1 VPMQPVHSGRP
12 ALHRAGCAAPWYHVA
27 DSARDSGILAV
38 LGSLRESR
46 QTEHTVERSMGREMA
61 GKRALKV
68 GLLGLGVVG
77 SGVAEIL
84 CRKADTL
91 EREIGR
97 RVEIARVLVRDPI
110 KPRRLESLRPLLT
123 TDPAAVLDDPE
134 IDIVIELM
142 GGEEPARS
150 YICRAIKNRKHLVT
164 ANKEVMAKHG
174 LAVLQL
180 AQEHGVDVYYEASV
194 GGGIPLIGTFRQ
206 DLAANEVR
214 EILAIINGTTNFILS
229 KMAQEGWT
237 FEDALHAAQQ
247 LGYAEADPT
256 NDIEGIDAAYKLAIL
271 ASIAFRQ
278 QIRPE
283 QIYREGITRL
293 HPSDFRYA
301 HELGYA
307 IKLLAIARASDGEVE
322 VRVHPTL
329 VPQHWLLAQ
338 VNGVFNAVQLDGDL
352 VGKVLFYG
360 QGAGAYPTASAV
372 VADVIDI
379 VHNINSGVAN
389 RVPFLVNGRRR
400 LRPIGEV
407 ASRHYFRF
415 WVADRPGVLAKI
427 AHIFGENNISIASV
441 LQKESDETAQFT
453 ELVIMTH
460 VSREAWVQRALEQIR
475 TLDVVR
481 EVAACLR
488 VEIGER

>member
-1 VPMQPVHSGRP
+1 M
-12 ALHRAGCAAPWYHVA
+12 
-27 DSARDSGILAV
+27 
-38 LGSLRESR
+38 
-46 QTEHTVERSMGREMA
+46 
-61 GKRALKV
+61 
-68 GLLGLGVVG
+68 
-77 SGVAEIL
+77 
-84 CRKADTL
+84 
-91 EREIGR
+91 
-97 RVEIARVLVRDPI
+97 
-110 KPRRLESLRPLLT
+110 
-123 TDPAAVLDDPE
+123 
-134 IDIVIELM
+134 
-142 GGEEPARS
+142 
-150 YICRAIKNRKHLVT
+150 
-164 ANKEVMAKHG
+164 MAKHG
-174 LAVLQL
+174 LALLQL

-214 EILAIINGTTNFILS
+214 EIMAIINGTTNFILT

-237 FEDALHAAQQ
+237 FADALHTAQQ

-256 NDIEGIDAAYKLAIL
+256 NDVEGIDAAYKLAIL

-278 QIRPE
+278 QVRPE
-283 QIYREGITRL
+283 QVYREGITRL

-307 IKLLAIARASDGEVE
+307 IKLLAIARASNGEIE
-322 VRVHPTL
+322 

-389 RVPFLVNGRRR
+389 RVPFIANGQRR
-400 LRPIGEV
+400 LRPISEV
-407 ASRHYFRF
+407 GSRHYFRF

-427 AHIFGENNISIASV
+427 AQVFGENNISIASV

-460 VSREAWVQRALEQIR
+460 VSREEWVQRALEQIR
-475 TLDVVR
+475 RLDVVR
-481 EVAACLR
+481 DVAACLR

>member
-1 VPMQPVHSGRP
+1 MKRETAGRRP
-12 ALHRAGCAAPWYHVA
+12 
-27 DSARDSGILAV
+27 
-38 LGSLRESR
+38 
-46 QTEHTVERSMGREMA
+46 
-61 GKRALKV
+61 LKI
-68 GLLGLGVVG
+68 GLLGFGVVG

-91 EREIGR
+91 EQEIGR
-97 RVEIARVLVRDPI
+97 RVEVARILVRDPA
-110 KPRRLESLRPLLT
+110 KPRRLEMLRHLLT
-123 TDPAAVLDDPE
+123 TDPAAILDDPE

-150 YICRAIKNRKHLVT
+150 YICRAIQNGKHLVT

-174 LAVLQL
+174 LALLQL

-214 EILAIINGTTNFILS
+214 EIMAIINGTTNFILT

-237 FEDALHAAQQ
+237 FADALHTAQQ

-256 NDIEGIDAAYKLAIL
+256 NDVEGIDAAYKLAIL

-278 QIRPE
+278 QV
-283 QIYREGITRL
+283 YREGITRL

-307 IKLLAIARASDGEVE
+307 IKLLAIARASNGEIE
-322 VRVHPTL
+322 VRVHPAL

-389 RVPFLVNGRRR
+389 RVPFIANGQRR
-400 LRPIGEV
+400 LRPISEV
-407 ASRHYFRF
+407 GSRHYFRF

-427 AHIFGENNISIASV
+427 A
-441 LQKESDETAQFT
+441 

-460 VSREAWVQRALEQIR
+460 VSREEWVQRALEQIR
-475 TLDVVR
+475 RLDVVR
-481 EVAACLR
+481 DVAACLR